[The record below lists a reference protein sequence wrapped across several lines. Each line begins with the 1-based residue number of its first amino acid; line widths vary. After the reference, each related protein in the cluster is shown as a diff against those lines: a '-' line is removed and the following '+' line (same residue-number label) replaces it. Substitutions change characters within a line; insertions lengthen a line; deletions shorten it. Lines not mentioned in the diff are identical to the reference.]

1 MAGLDSLLAQARLF
15 DVSFAWACGCA
26 ALHLAAASVLRP
38 ARFPRLARLSGSQML
53 SLHNQV
59 VAATHAMTLFVAA
72 VLHLAPRISPAE
84 AGVLLIPIRSVSPM
98 EASEAFWCCAMVGYL
113 LYDMVVVVHGRE
125 GLDMLG
131 EFPVF
136 AIAARL
142 PVLTRVRYPFCL
154 SQPTT
159 RSAWCHGAHCGS
171 STTAASTSSGCIWPR

>member
-1 MAGLDSLLAQARLF
+1 
-15 DVSFAWACGCA
+15 
-26 ALHLAAASVLRP
+26 
-38 ARFPRLARLSGSQML
+38 ML

-125 GLDMLG
+125 GLDLLAHHALG
-131 EFPVF
+131 LVSWGSLRLFDHGGIYIIWVHLAEV
-136 AIAARL
+136 RL
-142 PVLTRVRYPFCL
+142 PVLRVAPLRVLTPPLRRAPRRFCTCAPRCT
-154 SQPTT
+154 SWASTT
-159 RSAWCHGAHCGS
+159 RCCS
-171 STTAASTSSGCIWPR
+171 SSEAL